1 MGDFKH
7 EKEGKML
14 DLDKMIDEMKRIHAG
29 FQQVSFKKKDYKITI
44 IIEEIEDDDEDS

>member
-1 MGDFKH
+1 MGDIKH

-14 DLDKMIDEMKRIHAG
+14 DLDKMIEEMKRIHAG
-29 FQQVSFKKKDYKITI
+29 FQQVSFKKKDYNITI